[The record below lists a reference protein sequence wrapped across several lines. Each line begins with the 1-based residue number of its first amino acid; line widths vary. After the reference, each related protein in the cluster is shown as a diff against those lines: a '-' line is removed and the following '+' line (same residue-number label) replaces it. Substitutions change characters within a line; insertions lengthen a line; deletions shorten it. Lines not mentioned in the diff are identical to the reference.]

1 MVIELSMPHAAT
13 SATSMH
19 LEKRSHQCY
28 SITDNVNGLHTRF
41 VRHTCVVGERRHC
54 GSITGRND
62 ASCFIM
68 MENMSPQNCS
78 QGGPSSEAHDLTIRA
93 TIIGVSVGVTFQNAA
108 AA

>member
-1 MVIELSMPHAAT
+1 MV
-13 SATSMH
+13 
-19 LEKRSHQCY
+19 
-28 SITDNVNGLHTRF
+28 LHTRL
-41 VRHTCVVGERRHC
+41 VRHTCVVSERRHR

-62 ASCFIM
+62 ASYFIM